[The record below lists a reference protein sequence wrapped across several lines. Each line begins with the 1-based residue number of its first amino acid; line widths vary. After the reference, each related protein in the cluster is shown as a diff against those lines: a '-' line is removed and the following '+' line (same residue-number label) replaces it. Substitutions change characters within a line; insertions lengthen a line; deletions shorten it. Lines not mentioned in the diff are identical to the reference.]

1 MPTALK
7 VAAAWAW
14 RIFLV
19 AGLIY
24 FVGWILGF
32 LSEVVIP
39 LAVACLLAAALKPLA
54 NRLHGWGLPK
64 GPAAAFTLLGG
75 ILLIAGALT
84 LIINSIA
91 GQAGELSQ
99 QVVDGFRQLEQWLMN
114 SPLPIDQSWFRLD
127 EWGTRIQ
134 QFLVDSQSTIAAYAG
149 DIGTSIGHF
158 LAGVAICLFTLFY
171 FLYDGRGIFSFLL
184 NLMPRAAQAR
194 ADAAA
199 LRGWQSLSA
208 YVRATVLV
216 ALVDAIG
223 VLIVALALGVP
234 LAPALAALVFLGA
247 FIPLVGAFVSGF
259 LAVLV
264 ALVAV
269 GWVQALIM
277 LAGIIVVMQVEG
289 HILQPFLLGRAV
301 HLHPLAVLLAI
312 AMGIVIAGIVGAL
325 VAVPILAFVKTVV
338 QELYRQSHEV
348 VDHRATAAAPS
359 RARSS
364 RRLEPAA
371 SSSPRRN
378 SVSPCSSSARRRTS
392 GRGLCSQASFGAT
405 QASESRALL
414 VLRPGHVPVGV
425 AVALLQTAAR
435 SGGDH
440 RVADLHPVEQPG
452 RVGGAHPDAAVAGVD
467 PAEVA
472 RVPRG
477 GVQELARPGD
487 PHRVLDPQVVGLVRT
502 DHLVRHP
509 GDRQLLHDQLGAA
522 AGGPAGLAGAD
533 RDGPL
538 QVAVD
543 VDLRLLACPG

>member
-1 MPTALK
+1 M
-7 VAAAWAW
+7 
-14 RIFLV
+14 
-19 AGLIY
+19 
-24 FVGWILGF
+24 
-32 LSEVVIP
+32 
-39 LAVACLLAAALKPLA
+39 
-54 NRLHGWGLPK
+54 
-64 GPAAAFTLLGG
+64 
-75 ILLIAGALT
+75 
-84 LIINSIA
+84 IINSIA

-99 QVVDGFRQLEQWLMN
+99 QVVAGFRQLEQWLMN
-114 SPLPIDQSWFRLD
+114 SPLPIDQSWFQLD

-223 VLIVALALGVP
+223 VLIVALALRVP

-301 HLHPLAVLLAI
+301 HLHPAR
-312 AMGIVIAGIVGAL
+312 GA
-325 VAVPILAFVKTVV
+325 A
-338 QELYRQSHEV
+338 R
-348 VDHRATAAAPS
+348 HRH
-359 RARSS
+359 RHRD
-364 RRLEPAA
+364 RRH
-371 SSSPRRN
+371 
-378 SVSPCSSSARRRTS
+378 RRRPA
-392 GRGLCSQASFGAT
+392 GRTDPGLR
-405 QASESRALL
+405 E
-414 VLRPGHVPVGV
+414 
-425 AVALLQTAAR
+425 
-435 SGGDH
+435 
-440 RVADLHPVEQPG
+440 DLHP
-452 RVGGAHPDAAVAGVD
+452 GALPAVA
-467 PAEVA
+467 
-472 RVPRG
+472 RG
-477 GVQELARPGD
+477 GRRRPI
-487 PHRVLDPQVVGLVRT
+487 HRR
-502 DHLVRHP
+502 
-509 GDRQLLHDQLGAA
+509 RQTAE
-522 AGGPAGLAGAD
+522 PAGA
-533 RDGPL
+533 
-538 QVAVD
+538 
-543 VDLRLLACPG
+543 

>member
-1 MPTALK
+1 MSSRESKVAAEQGLEEATDLADDGRGPPGQAPSRPLRGRAAGRGPGEVRVTSTAAESDQAVPAALK

-14 RIFLV
+14 RVFLV
-19 AGLIY
+19 AGWSTSSA
-24 FVGWILGF
+24 GSSASCPRW
-32 LSEVVIP
+32 SSRSP
-39 LAVACLLAAALKPLA
+39 SPCLLAAALKPLA

-64 GPAAAFTLLGG
+64 GLAAAVTLLGG

-99 QVVDGFRQLEQWLMN
+99 QVVNGFRQLEKWLIN

-184 NLMPRAAQAR
+184 NLMPRGAQAR

-223 VLIVALALGVP
+223 VLIVALVLGVP

-259 LAVLV
+259 VAVLV

-338 QELYRQSHEV
+338 QELYRQSHEAVGLRRHRRVDGLAPLGCGARSNPPTSSSHGDEKRVALFVLRSAARAPAV
-348 VDHRATAAAPS
+348 VGSKRATGTRAVTGRSPSGTATRTRPS
-359 RARSS
+359 RCS
-364 RRLEPAA
+364 RCP
-371 SSSPRRN
+371 SP
-378 SVSPCSSSARRRTS
+378 
-392 GRGLCSQASFGAT
+392 GRGSI
-405 QASESRALL
+405 RW
-414 VLRPGHVPVGV
+414 
-425 AVALLQTAAR
+425 
-435 SGGDH
+435 
-440 RVADLHPVEQPG
+440 
-452 RVGGAHPDAAVAGVD
+452 
-467 PAEVA
+467 
-472 RVPRG
+472 
-477 GVQELARPGD
+477 
-487 PHRVLDPQVVGLVRT
+487 
-502 DHLVRHP
+502 
-509 GDRQLLHDQLGAA
+509 
-522 AGGPAGLAGAD
+522 
-533 RDGPL
+533 
-538 QVAVD
+538 
-543 VDLRLLACPG
+543 

>member
-1 MPTALK
+1 MELGKKIRERLSSRESKVATEQALEEASDLADEAAARRSTPRRGLFEGEPPEVPEVRVTSSAAESDQAVPAALK

-54 NRLHGWGLPK
+54 NRLHGWGLAK

-99 QVVDGFRQLEQWLMN
+99 QVVTGFRQLEQWLMN
-114 SPLPIDQSWFRLD
+114 SPLPIDQSWFQLD

-184 NLMPRAAQAR
+184 TLMPRAAQAR

-312 AMGIVIAGIVGAL
+312 AVGIVISGIVGAL
-325 VAVPILAFVKTVV
+325 LAVPILAFVKTFI
-338 QELYRQSHEV
+338 QELYRQSNEV
-348 VDHRATAAAPS
+348 VQPADPPPKVEA
-359 RARSS
+359 
-364 RRLEPAA
+364 EPA
-371 SSSPRRN
+371 
-378 SVSPCSSSARRRTS
+378 
-392 GRGLCSQASFGAT
+392 GA
-405 QASESRALL
+405 
-414 VLRPGHVPVGV
+414 
-425 AVALLQTAAR
+425 
-435 SGGDH
+435 
-440 RVADLHPVEQPG
+440 
-452 RVGGAHPDAAVAGVD
+452 
-467 PAEVA
+467 
-472 RVPRG
+472 
-477 GVQELARPGD
+477 
-487 PHRVLDPQVVGLVRT
+487 
-502 DHLVRHP
+502 
-509 GDRQLLHDQLGAA
+509 
-522 AGGPAGLAGAD
+522 
-533 RDGPL
+533 
-538 QVAVD
+538 
-543 VDLRLLACPG
+543 

>member
-1 MPTALK
+1 MELGKKIRARLSSRESKVAAEQELEEATDLAEEAAARQAKPRRGLFEGEPPAEIPAEIRVTSTAAESDQAVPTALK

-24 FVGWILGF
+24 FIGWILGF

-99 QVVDGFRQLEQWLMN
+99 QVVAGFRQLEQWLMN
-114 SPLPIDQSWFRLD
+114 SPLPIDQSWFQLD

-184 NLMPRAAQAR
+184 NLMPRSAQAR

-269 GWVQALIM
+269 GWPQALIM

-325 VAVPILAFVKTVV
+325 VAVPILAFVKTFI

-348 VDHRATAAAPS
+348 VQPAEPPKE
-359 RARSS
+359 
-364 RRLEPAA
+364 EPA
-371 SSSPRRN
+371 
-378 SVSPCSSSARRRTS
+378 SA
-392 GRGLCSQASFGAT
+392 
-405 QASESRALL
+405 
-414 VLRPGHVPVGV
+414 
-425 AVALLQTAAR
+425 
-435 SGGDH
+435 
-440 RVADLHPVEQPG
+440 
-452 RVGGAHPDAAVAGVD
+452 
-467 PAEVA
+467 
-472 RVPRG
+472 
-477 GVQELARPGD
+477 
-487 PHRVLDPQVVGLVRT
+487 
-502 DHLVRHP
+502 
-509 GDRQLLHDQLGAA
+509 
-522 AGGPAGLAGAD
+522 
-533 RDGPL
+533 
-538 QVAVD
+538 
-543 VDLRLLACPG
+543 

>member
-1 MPTALK
+1 VELVNKLRKRFNARESKVAAEQAAREAAELADETAARQIAPRRGLFEGEPPADVLPEVRVTATGTESDQAVPAALK

-14 RIFLV
+14 RVFLV
-19 AGLIY
+19 AGLVY

-39 LAVACLLAAALKPLA
+39 LAVAILLAAALKPLA
-54 NRLHGWGLPK
+54 NQLHRWGLAK
-64 GPAAAFTLLGG
+64 GLASAVTLLGG
-75 ILLIAGALT
+75 ILVIAGVLT

-99 QVVDGFRQLEQWLMN
+99 QVVSGFGQLENWLLN

-134 QFLVDSQSTIAAYAG
+134 QFLIDSQSTITQYAG

-158 LAGVAICLFTLFY
+158 LAGVAICLFSLFY

-184 NLMPRAAQAR
+184 NLMPRGAQVR

-199 LRGWQSLSA
+199 IRGWQSLSA

-216 ALVDAIG
+216 AAVDALG
-223 VLIVALALGVP
+223 VLIVALVLQVP

-259 LAVLV
+259 VAVLV

-325 VAVPILAFVKTVV
+325 LAVPILAFVKTVV
-338 QELYRQSHEV
+338 QELYRQSHE
-348 VDHRATAAAPS
+348 AAAAATPPPS
-359 RARSS
+359 
-364 RRLEPAA
+364 
-371 SSSPRRN
+371 
-378 SVSPCSSSARRRTS
+378 
-392 GRGLCSQASFGAT
+392 
-405 QASESRALL
+405 
-414 VLRPGHVPVGV
+414 
-425 AVALLQTAAR
+425 
-435 SGGDH
+435 
-440 RVADLHPVEQPG
+440 
-452 RVGGAHPDAAVAGVD
+452 
-467 PAEVA
+467 
-472 RVPRG
+472 
-477 GVQELARPGD
+477 
-487 PHRVLDPQVVGLVRT
+487 
-502 DHLVRHP
+502 
-509 GDRQLLHDQLGAA
+509 
-522 AGGPAGLAGAD
+522 
-533 RDGPL
+533 
-538 QVAVD
+538 
-543 VDLRLLACPG
+543 

>member
-1 MPTALK
+1 MELGKKLRARLMTREKAVTAEEEAEIAADEAGEPTESAASAAQPRRGLFEPEPLPVMMPTEVTITAPGSESDEAVPKALK
-7 VAAAWAW
+7 IAAAWAW

-19 AGLIY
+19 AGLVY

-39 LAVACLLAAALKPLA
+39 VAVAILIAAMLKPLA
-54 NRLHGWGLPK
+54 NRLHSWGLGR
-64 GPAAAFTLLGG
+64 GPSAAITLLGG
-75 ILLIAGALT
+75 IAVISGALT

-91 GQAGELSQ
+91 GQAGELGT
-99 QVVDGFRQLEQWLMN
+99 QVVNGFNQLVGWLQT
-114 SPLPIDQSWFRLD
+114 SPLNINESWFSLD

-134 QFLVDSQSTIAAYAG
+134 QFLIDSQSTIAAYAG
-149 DIGTSIGHF
+149 DIGTQVGHF

-223 VLIVALALGVP
+223 VLIVALVLRVP

-259 LAVLV
+259 VAVLV

-325 VAVPILAFVKTVV
+325 VAVPILAFVKTFI
-338 QELYRQSHEV
+338 QELYRQSHEIPPPPPP
-348 VDHRATAAAPS
+348 DPPAAEPITKPATA
-359 RARSS
+359 
-364 RRLEPAA
+364 
-371 SSSPRRN
+371 
-378 SVSPCSSSARRRTS
+378 
-392 GRGLCSQASFGAT
+392 
-405 QASESRALL
+405 
-414 VLRPGHVPVGV
+414 
-425 AVALLQTAAR
+425 
-435 SGGDH
+435 
-440 RVADLHPVEQPG
+440 
-452 RVGGAHPDAAVAGVD
+452 
-467 PAEVA
+467 
-472 RVPRG
+472 
-477 GVQELARPGD
+477 
-487 PHRVLDPQVVGLVRT
+487 
-502 DHLVRHP
+502 
-509 GDRQLLHDQLGAA
+509 
-522 AGGPAGLAGAD
+522 
-533 RDGPL
+533 
-538 QVAVD
+538 
-543 VDLRLLACPG
+543 